1 MEQQRR
7 VRELQAAGLGPGAI
21 ATQLGVDRKTVR
33 KYLAQDDFSP
43 PPPVTQTGASK
54 LDPYGPVIQQWLA
67 DDARTFHK
75 QHHTAQRIWERLR
88 AEYPEFVG
96 SYSLVPR
103 YVKGLRTPGPT
114 TGTLELVWHPGEC
127 QVDFGTAEA
136 VVDGVPLTC
145 KYLTVSFP
153 YSNAGYLQLFGGET
167 AECLLTGLQAVFTR
181 LGGVPRRC
189 VFDNASAVGR
199 KVADGVRLTE
209 LFQRFQ
215 AHYRFAVTLCNP
227 YSGHEKGS
235 VENKVG
241 YLRRH
246 LLVPVPVVDDW
257 AAFNAA
263 LLDRCDADA
272 ARPHYRKHTPI
283 ATLLAEDRAACGPL
297 PRTPFDPVRYVTVP
311 TDGYGK
317 FAGDGAHYY
326 STAPEYARQAVT
338 VRVGAD
344 TVTALGPDGAVVA
357 THRRRFGRTRTDS
370 VDPRT
375 SLTRLARHPGA
386 WGNSAIREE
395 APEAL
400 RTCLDGYARD
410 ELRAVLQVW
419 ARLQGQYGPA
429 LALHALTDA
438 LARGR
443 SVVADA
449 TVLAARLSTW
459 GADRPADPG
468 PDLAVYDR
476 LLAPAEAPSCERRR
490 RRGSPTGTASRRR
503 VGASR

>member
-7 VRELQAAGLGPGAI
+7 VKELQAAGVGPSAI

-33 KYLAQDDFSP
+33 KYLAQEDFSP
-43 PPPVTQTGASK
+43 TPPVANTGPSTR
-54 LDPYGPVIQQWLA
+54 DPYGPVIQPWLA
-67 DDARTFHK
+67 DDQRTFHQ
-75 QHHTAQRIWERLR
+75 QHHTAQRIWERWR
-88 AEYPEFVG
+88 AEYPDFVG
-96 SYSLVPR
+96 SYSLVQR

-136 VVDGVPLTC
+136 VVDGVAQTC

-199 KVADGVRLTE
+199 KVGDGVRLTD

-215 AHYRFAVTLCNP
+215 AHYRFAVTWCNP

-241 YLRRH
+241 YLRRPR
-246 LLVPVPVVDDW
+246 LVPPPVVDDW
-257 AAFNAA
+257 VTFNAA

-297 PRTPFDPVRYVTVP
+297 PRAAFDPVRYVTVP

-317 FAGDGAHYY
+317 FAWDGAHYY
-326 STAPEYARQAVT
+326 STAPEYARQSVT
-338 VRVGAD
+338 VRVGAY

-357 THRRRFGRTRTDS
+357 THRRRFGRARTDS

-375 SLTRLARHPGA
+375 SLTRLARNPGA
-386 WGNSAIREE
+386 WGNSAIREQ
-395 APEAL
+395 APAAI
-400 RTCLDGYARD
+400 RTSLDGYARD
-410 ELRAVLQVW
+410 ELRAVRQVW
-419 ARLQGQYGPA
+419 ARLQGP
-429 LALHALTDA
+429 
-438 LARGR
+438 
-443 SVVADA
+443 
-449 TVLAARLSTW
+449 
-459 GADRPADPG
+459 
-468 PDLAVYDR
+468 
-476 LLAPAEAPSCERRR
+476 
-490 RRGSPTGTASRRR
+490 
-503 VGASR
+503 